1 LKIPQHPRNVK
12 KKGTIEP
19 SPCLYEEGGFCV
31 AKDGRSEKLP
41 QSKSEILP
49 APSEMEPKKAVD
61 FRQPLN
67 GEKIVN

>member
-1 LKIPQHPRNVK
+1 LRYRRLQRSHL
-12 KKGTIEP
+12 
-19 SPCLYEEGGFCV
+19 SPCV

-49 APSEMEPKKAVD
+49 APSEMEPKRKAVD